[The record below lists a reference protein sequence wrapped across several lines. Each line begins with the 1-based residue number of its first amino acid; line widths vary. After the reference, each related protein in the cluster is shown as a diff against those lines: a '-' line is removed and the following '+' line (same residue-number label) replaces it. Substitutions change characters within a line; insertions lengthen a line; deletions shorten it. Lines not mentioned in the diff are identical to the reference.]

1 MKYRK
6 DQKDEA
12 MRLLR
17 SVVKEKPEL
26 LEGHYYLATV
36 LFQKNDLTAARAEYL
51 AADALAG
58 SDTRPLLALCEME
71 QLQQTAELPC
81 RPEEAAG
88 ALPQGGRRAAQQVRR
103 LQTSLMLR
111 PDPQRR

>member
-1 MKYRK
+1 
-6 DQKDEA
+6 

-36 LFQKNDLTAARAEYL
+36 LFQKNDLLAARAEYL

-71 QLQQTAELPC
+71 QLQQTPELP
-81 RPEEAAG
+81 
-88 ALPQGGRRAAQQVRR
+88 AAQKK
-103 LQTSLMLR
+103 LR
-111 PDPQRR
+111 ERFPKNADALLSKCAASKPP